1 MRGPAVG
8 AVDGLFKA
16 VEAVLA
22 LLLVAMVVMVFGNV
36 VLRYAFNSGISVS
49 EEMSRFCFVWLTFIG
64 AIVAM
69 RDGSHLGMDTFVS
82 KMSRRGKLICLT
94 ICQGL
99 ILLCCAD
106 AVLGHLAPARSQ
118 RDDGGAS
125 HRHVDDLDL
134 RCRLPDQRL
143 HRAARAAQAVA
154 HRQRCDHGCR
164 ADRDQRERRGRAR
177 GPGEQAMTVA
187 VFAFSLLGTM
197 ALGLP
202 IAFALLICGAA
213 LMVWQGQIDTT
224 ILSQKLL
231 EGADSFPLLAIPFF
245 MLAGELMNAGGIS
258 KRIVNFALSWVGH
271 LRGGLGHVAIFA
283 SVVMAAISGSAAADA
298 AAIGAMLIPMMRRAG
313 YDVPRASGLIA
324 AGGVIAPVIPPSIG
338 LIVFG
343 VIANVSIGKLFLAG
357 IFPGLLMGLSLL
369 ITWQWVARR
378 DKVSVLPRQPLSE
391 RLRTGVDGIW
401 ALLMP
406 AGIIGGL
413 KFGVFTP
420 TEAGVA
426 ACVYAFVLGVFVY
439 RELHLRDVYGLLVA
453 AAKSTAVVVFLIAAA
468 LVSAWLITT
477 SEVPQQVAAILKP
490 FMFDKTVLMLVI
502 MVLVVVVGTALDF
515 APTLMILTP
524 VLMPVIKEAG
534 IDPVYFGVL
543 FIMNNAIGLITPPVG
558 IVLNVICGVSK
569 ISMKDLMRGL
579 WPFLWAEL
587 IVLLLLVLFPA
598 LVMVPLKWFS

>member
-1 MRGPAVG
+1 M
-8 AVDGLFKA
+8 
-16 VEAVLA
+16 
-22 LLLVAMVVMVFGNV
+22 
-36 VLRYAFNSGISVS
+36 
-49 EEMSRFCFVWLTFIG
+49 
-64 AIVAM
+64 
-69 RDGSHLGMDTFVS
+69 
-82 KMSRRGKLICLT
+82 T
-94 ICQGL
+94 I
-99 ILLCCAD
+99 
-106 AVLGHLAPARSQ
+106 
-118 RDDGGAS
+118 
-125 HRHVDDLDL
+125 
-134 RCRLPDQRL
+134 
-143 HRAARAAQAVA
+143 
-154 HRQRCDHGCR
+154 
-164 ADRDQRERRGRAR
+164 
-177 GPGEQAMTVA
+177 A
-187 VFAFSLLGTM
+187 VFAFSLLGAM

-213 LMVWQGQIDTT
+213 LMVSQGQIDTT

-271 LRGGLGHVAIFA
+271 VRGGLGHVAIFA
-283 SVVMAAISGSAAADA
+283 SVMMAAISGSAAADT
-298 AAIGAMLIPMMRRAG
+298 AAIGALLIPMMRRAG

-338 LIVFG
+338 MIVFG

-369 ITWQWVARR
+369 ITWQWVARK
-378 DKVSVLPRQPLSE
+378 DHVTVLPRQSMNE

-439 RELHLRDVYGLLVA
+439 RELPLRAVYGLLVA

-477 SEVPQQVAAILKP
+477 SNVPQQVAALLKP
-490 FMFDKTVLMLVI
+490 FMFDKTVLMFVI
-502 MVLVVVVGTALDF
+502 MALVVVVGTALDF

-569 ISMKDLMRGL
+569 ISMKDLMKGL

-587 IVLLLLVLFPA
+587 IVLFLLVLFPS